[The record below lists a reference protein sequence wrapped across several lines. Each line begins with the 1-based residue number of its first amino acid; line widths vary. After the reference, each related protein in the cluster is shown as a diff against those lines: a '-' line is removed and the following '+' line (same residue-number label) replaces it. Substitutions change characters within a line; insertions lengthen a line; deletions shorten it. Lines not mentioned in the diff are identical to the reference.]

1 MKIIV
6 SHPTGNANVRAIAK
20 GFLKAGLLHKFYTT
34 IASFPSDFSYKLGSF
49 GPFKEIRRRSFD
61 SKLQPYVHTYP
72 WREIGRSF
80 ASKFRMKKLI
90 VHETGPFCIDQIYR
104 TLDRHVATN
113 LNIAQKEGV
122 TAVYAYEDGALEIFE
137 QAKKLGLLCIY
148 DLPIAYWETGRKL
161 LLEEADRL
169 PQWAPT
175 FGGGITDSAIKLE
188 RKRRELELADVVV
201 GPGSFVLD
209 SLPEWSSDKIKIMS
223 PFGSPVSYVS
233 LGLKDKNQDGP
244 LRVLFVG
251 SMGQRKGLGDL
262 FEAIKLLDGAN
273 VELVV
278 LGSLLA
284 PIDFYR
290 EQLSNFTYEPVRS
303 HNEVLELMRT
313 CDVFCLPSIVEGR
326 ALVIQE
332 AMSQGLPI
340 IITSNTGGED
350 LVINGETGFL
360 VPIRSAEAIAEKIK
374 WFVDNRDQIAAMGE
388 KAAIHAQAYTWENY
402 SSNIVEQLK
411 AIS

>member
-1 MKIIV
+1 
-6 SHPTGNANVRAIAK
+6 
-20 GFLKAGLLHKFYTT
+20 
-34 IASFPSDFSYKLGSF
+34 
-49 GPFKEIRRRSFD
+49 
-61 SKLQPYVHTYP
+61 
-72 WREIGRSF
+72 
-80 ASKFRMKKLI
+80 MKKLI

-104 TLDRHVATN
+104 TLDWHVATN

-175 FGGGITDSAIKLE
+175 LGGGITDSAIKLE

-209 SLPEWSSDKIKIMS
+209 SLPEWSADKIKIMS

-251 SMGQRKGLGDL
+251 SMGQRKCLGDL

-284 PIDFYR
+284 PMDFYR